1 MALYGVELVCFF
13 SETQAK
19 LSLKDTLN
27 ILSAYIDHYTEIDE
41 KGNELIETELSL
53 SVDYFVRSKED
64 SIKKS
69 LTH

>member
-19 LSLKDTLN
+19 LPLKDTLN
-27 ILSAYIDHYTEIDE
+27 TLSAYTDHYMEIDE

-53 SVDYFVRSKED
+53 SVDFFCKE
-64 SIKKS
+64 
-69 LTH
+69 